1 MTARVK
7 FEFLIRADEIVV
19 ASVARACNDQSFEL
33 PSRLYVEMAAFFA
46 GFIGVLNC

>member
-7 FEFLIRADEIVV
+7 FEFLIRAGEIFV
-19 ASVARACNDQSFEL
+19 APVARACNDQSFQL
-33 PSRLYVEMAAFFA
+33 PSGLYVAMAAFFA